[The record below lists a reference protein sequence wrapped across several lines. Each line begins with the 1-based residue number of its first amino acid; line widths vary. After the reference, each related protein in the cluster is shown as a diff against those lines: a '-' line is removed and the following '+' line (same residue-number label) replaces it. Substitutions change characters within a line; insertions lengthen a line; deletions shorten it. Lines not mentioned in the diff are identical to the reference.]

1 MALNL
6 EFETLRET
14 REELTEAREAQQNAL
29 AAGTRAYEVTYGDNR
44 GVTPVAPPVRSAE
57 AVKTLENLR
66 NRGFDPF
73 HELGRVVVP
82 SGKGKITI
90 KRSLKEALL
99 SDPTAYVLLRD
110 GVRFIAMSQYA
121 STPMTWS
128 QIAGTTTSDRES
140 EVYVRD
146 SGLGRLPRIETGLP
160 MPELVSNLEG
170 ATTITNYSYG
180 GVVTVSYEDIRFDRV
195 GKVQQLARVM
205 GRAAA
210 ITEENNVY
218 EQVVTSANYTS
229 TAANGRNDVGANFI
243 AATTLTAA
251 TFETALATIATA
263 KDPNGSAYL
272 NCRADTIIIGPRS
285 EQQVKK
291 FLMSDLMQGAGGTDA
306 TERGNMNPYKG
317 LIKKVI
323 VSPYFSDSYD
333 WALADTSQLG
343 IWGLQF
349 QEVDA
354 PQVLESD
361 RSAANTDWMINRQ
374 VRYGVYMLHGVGFI
388 DSRAWYY
395 STSSTA
401 PTL

>member
-1 MALNL
+1 
-6 EFETLRET
+6 
-14 REELTEAREAQQNAL
+14 
-29 AAGTRAYEVTYGDNR
+29 
-44 GVTPVAPPVRSAE
+44 VA
-57 AVKTLENLR
+57 
-66 NRGFDPF
+66 
-73 HELGRVVVP
+73 
-82 SGKGKITI
+82 
-90 KRSLKEALL
+90 
-99 SDPTAYVLLRD
+99 
-110 GVRFIAMSQYA
+110 
-121 STPMTWS
+121 
-128 QIAGTTTSDRES
+128 
-140 EVYVRD
+140 
-146 SGLGRLPRIETGLP
+146 
-160 MPELVSNLEG
+160 
-170 ATTITNYSYG
+170 
-180 GVVTVSYEDIRFDRV
+180 YEDIRFDRV
-195 GKVQQLARVM
+195 GKIQQLARVM

-218 EQVVTSANYTS
+218 EQVTTTANYTS
-229 TAANGRNDVGANFI
+229 TAANRRNDVGANFI

-263 KDPNGSAYL
+263 KDPNGSSYL

-333 WALADTSQLG
+333 WALADTSQMG

-354 PQVLESD
+354 PQVIVSD
-361 RSAANTDWMINRQ
+361 QSASNTDWIVNRQ

-401 PTL
+401 PAL